1 MPTFKTILQESLDD
15 DEPPVV
21 FISIVILKELIEEHP
36 ERYKELTDNL
46 CVVLKDIITHKYR
59 KEYDYHKIP
68 APWMQITILKL
79 LEILGKNDPKA
90 SHKMYEV
97 LEKALR
103 RSTYN
108 RKFPINSELHVS
120 NAILIQCIKTICLIY
135 PNQTLI
141 SEAKDFIWRFF

>member
-1 MPTFKTILQESLDD
+1 MINSIIIEACLDTILKLIKHPTDLVRKKALLVLEKIYKLDKEKLPTFKTILQESLDD

-90 SHKMYEV
+90 SHKMY
-97 LEKALR
+97 
-103 RSTYN
+103 
-108 RKFPINSELHVS
+108 
-120 NAILIQCIKTICLIY
+120 
-135 PNQTLI
+135 
-141 SEAKDFIWRFF
+141 